1 MGRSPNCRNL
11 TAVGT
16 GAIAQGIPN
25 ISKTQAHMQ
34 VRIYTYLILQEIYM
48 CVYIS

>member
-11 TAVGT
+11 TAVGA

-34 VRIYTYLILQEIYM
+34 VRTYTYLILQEI
-48 CVYIS
+48 